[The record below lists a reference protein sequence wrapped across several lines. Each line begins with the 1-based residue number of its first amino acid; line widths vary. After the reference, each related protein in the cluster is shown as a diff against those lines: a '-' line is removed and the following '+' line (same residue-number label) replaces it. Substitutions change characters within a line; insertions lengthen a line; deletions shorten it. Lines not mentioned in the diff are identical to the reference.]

1 MKKFEFYQDE
11 KCTIWLRTKFYVE
24 AENEEEAQ
32 RMIKKACNDAR
43 IPYDVADEVGN
54 VIGSEY
60 LFETTEGMDVSEN
73 GGNSTVE
80 VCDMHNNMI
89 GCNGKYSSMN

>member
-32 RMIKKACNDAR
+32 RIVKKACDDTR
-43 IPYDVADEVGN
+43 LLCDVADEIGN
-54 VIGSEY
+54 VIGGEY

-73 GGNSTVE
+73 GGYSTIE
-80 VCDMHNNMI
+80 VCDMHENII
-89 GCNGKYSSMN
+89 GCNGK

>member
-32 RMIKKACNDAR
+32 RIVKKACNNIR
-43 IPYDVADEVGN
+43 ILCDVAEEIGN

-60 LFETTEGMDVSEN
+60 LFDTTEGMEVSEN
-73 GGNSTVE
+73 GGCSTIE
-80 VCDMHNNMI
+80 VYDVHGDII
-89 GCNGKYSSMN
+89 GHNGKS